1 MSEVLNLSDTQG
13 FARLYVSL
21 LEYRDVPQPRLK
33 ETIYS
38 WYRANIAEYND
49 MGGEQLDPIDK
60 NDFMEQLEDPKAKP
74 YMTQIQLI
82 KALRTVMWNISL
94 ADEHTDALDMVT
106 SFYNMYARE
115 FENRNG
121 YKYNDS
127 ATSYAACEPSLN
139 PQWESDS
146 DMDYMGVVRRNNIGP
161 KFVYICAPL
170 RGDVA
175 ENTRSAAEQAKEVFD
190 AGDIPI
196 CPHQLF
202 PSYTSPDDPTGDAK
216 AMSMCLRL
224 LERCDE
230 MHVYGPE
237 CTEGMWR
244 EIHYAEKR
252 RIPIYTDQKELGK
265 SEKAAQRQKHRNRCK

>member
-21 LEYRDVPQPRLK
+21 LEYRDVPQPRLR
-33 ETIYS
+33 ETIYN

-49 MGGEQLDPIDK
+49 MSGEQLDPIDK

-94 ADEHTDALDMVT
+94 ADEYTDALDMVT
-106 SFYNMYARE
+106 SFCSMYARE

-139 PQWESDS
+139 PQWEPDS
-146 DMDYMGVVRRNNIGP
+146 DMDYMGVVRHNNIGP

-196 CPHQLF
+196 CPHLMF
-202 PSYTSPDDPTGDAK
+202 PPVADVNDRGEDEK
-216 AMSMCLRL
+216 AMRMCLDL
-224 LERCDE
+224 IDRCDE
-230 MHVYGPE
+230 VRVCGDKIS
-237 CTEGMWR
+237 EGMRR
-244 EIHYAEKR
+244 EIAYAEKQRVPIVRSGEEPAR
-252 RIPIYTDQKELGK
+252 RKTPN
-265 SEKAAQRQKHRNRCK
+265 KHRDLQCR

>member
-21 LEYRDVPQPRLK
+21 HEYRDVPQPRLR
-33 ETIYS
+33 ETIYI

-94 ADEHTDALDMVT
+94 ADEYTDALDMVT
-106 SFYNMYARE
+106 SFCNMYAQE

-139 PQWESDS
+139 PQWEPDS

-170 RGDVA
+170 RGDVLSNIQYA
-175 ENTRSAAEQAKEVFD
+175 SDKAREVFLD
-190 AGDIPI
+190 GDIPV
-196 CPHQLF
+196 CPHLLF
-202 PSYTSPDDPTGDAK
+202 PPIADVNDAHEDQK
-216 AMSMCLRL
+216 AMEMCYQLIG
-224 LERCDE
+224 RCDE
-230 MHVYGPE
+230 IRVCGDRI
-237 CTEGMWR
+237 TIGM
-244 EIHYAEKR
+244 
-252 RIPIYTDQKELGK
+252 QKEIAYGEAK
-265 SEKAAQRQKHRNRCK
+265 GIPVHENDRERKRAPKQRKRKHVPCK